1 MATIRKA
8 ASKSRKFVPTPKMD
22 RTVADSPGEGAK
34 ISPPRHD
41 GWGHED
47 KNQSMPDPR
56 GFRKPE
62 VRGQSE
68 NRNKRVT
75 LIIILGKYLWIA
87 GILAS
92 VVMSEVVTA
101 AMGLLLKGEVTYDY
115 LATGMV
121 AALLVSGIVVAGTMK
136 FEELERRR
144 QEEVAKNR
152 ALRASERR
160 YRTLIEVASDAIL
173 VTDSETGTLVDCN
186 RQAETLLGMSR
197 NEIIGRH
204 LCNLQQTGND
214 ADGAETDLLG
224 HMLQGKTG
232 TIELS
237 LVRADG
243 TTVPV
248 EVSSSTFEMDGR
260 RYVHG
265 AFRDITQRR
274 EAEDRI
280 KHLAHH
286 DPLTNLPNRVFL
298 HGRLEQAIE
307 LARREQ
313 NQVAVMFID
322 LDNFK
327 RINDTLG
334 HRIGDALLEQVAAR
348 LTENVPGSQVV
359 GRLGGDEFIV
369 VITGNRVSTTS
380 AAMAE
385 RILESLCRPY
395 TVEDYQLHS
404 GASIGIAIYP
414 ADGNSAETLMKHADA
429 AMYHAKSRGRNT
441 FEFFSQAI
449 NRGVRERLDIEN
461 GLRDALK
468 HGGFKLHYQP
478 QIDLTTGSIC
488 SVEAL
493 LRWRHPLLGV
503 IAPDRF
509 IPIAEETKLILP
521 LGLWVIDRACHQLRA
536 WRNDGITGVRMAIN
550 VSVKQLQDESFFE
563 ALGSIVERHGLSG
576 SDIELEITESA
587 IMENLSRVQALLK
600 SLQDYG
606 ITLSIDDF
614 GTGYSSLGRLKLLPI
629 QSLKIDRSFV
639 HDIETDHG
647 NAKICDG
654 IIALGHSLGLKII
667 AEGVETDAQ
676 KNLLQNSG
684 CDAIQGFLIAKP
696 LPADDVAKLITQV
709 NGMT

>member
-1 MATIRKA
+1 M
-8 ASKSRKFVPTPKMD
+8 
-22 RTVADSPGEGAK
+22 
-34 ISPPRHD
+34 
-41 GWGHED
+41 
-47 KNQSMPDPR
+47 
-56 GFRKPE
+56 
-62 VRGQSE
+62 
-68 NRNKRVT
+68 T
-75 LIIILGKYLWIA
+75 LIIILGKYLWLA

-92 VVMSEVVTA
+92 IVMSEVVTA
-101 AMGLLLKGEVTYDY
+101 AMGLLLKGEVTFDY

-121 AALLVSGIVVAGTMK
+121 AAFLVSGIVVAGTMK
-136 FEELERRR
+136 MEELERRR

-160 YRTLIEVASDAIL
+160 YRTLIEVANDAIL
-173 VTDSETGTLVDCN
+173 VTDAETGTLVDCN
-186 RQAETLLGMSR
+186 RQAEVLLGMSR
-197 NEIIGRH
+197 NEIIGQH
-204 LCNLQQTGND
+204 LSNLHETGKD
-214 ADGAETDLLG
+214 LEEAETDCISRLLR
-224 HMLQGKTG
+224 GKTG

-237 LVRADG
+237 LIRADG
-243 TTVPV
+243 TSIPV
-248 EVSSSTFEMDGR
+248 EVSSSAFEMDGR

-298 HGRLEQAIE
+298 HGRLEQAVE
-307 LARREQ
+307 FARREQ
-313 NQVAVMFID
+313 KQVAVMFID

-334 HRIGDALLEQVAAR
+334 HRIGDALLEQVAGR
-348 LTENVPGSQVV
+348 LTENVHGSQVV
-359 GRLGGDEFIV
+359 GRLGGDEFLV
-369 VITGNRVSTTS
+369 VITGNHVSTT
-380 AAMAE
+380 ATAMAK
-385 RILESLCRPY
+385 RILESICRPY

-404 GASIGIAIYP
+404 GASIGIAVYP

-429 AMYHAKSRGRNT
+429 AMYHAKSKGRNT

-449 NRGVRERLDIEN
+449 NRGVRERLEIEN

-468 HGGFKLHYQP
+468 HGAFRLHYQP
-478 QIDLTTGSIC
+478 QVDLATGSIR

-493 LRWRHPLLGV
+493 LRWRHPVLGV
-503 IAPDRF
+503 ITPDRF

-521 LGLWVIDRACHQLRA
+521 LGLWVLDRACHQLRT
-536 WRNDGITGVRMAIN
+536 WRNDGIAGIRMAIN
-550 VSVKQLQDESFFE
+550 VSVKQLQDEAFFE

-587 IMENLSRVQALLK
+587 IMENLSRVQAILK
-600 SLQDYG
+600 SLRDYG

-639 HDIETDHG
+639 RDIETDQG

-667 AEGVETDAQ
+667 AEGVETAAQ
-676 KNLLQNSG
+676 KVRLQDAG

-696 LPADDVAKLITQV
+696 LPADEAAKLISRV
-709 NGMT
+709 NAIT

>member
-1 MATIRKA
+1 
-8 ASKSRKFVPTPKMD
+8 
-22 RTVADSPGEGAK
+22 
-34 ISPPRHD
+34 
-41 GWGHED
+41 
-47 KNQSMPDPR
+47 
-56 GFRKPE
+56 
-62 VRGQSE
+62 
-68 NRNKRVT
+68 VT
-75 LIIILGKYLWIA
+75 LIIILGKYLWLA

-136 FEELERRR
+136 MEELERRR

-160 YRTLIEVASDAIL
+160 YRTLIEVANDAIL

-186 RQAETLLGMSR
+186 RQAEVLLGMSR
-197 NEIIGRH
+197 NEIIGQH
-204 LCNLQQTGND
+204 LSNLHETGND
-214 ADGAETDLLG
+214 PDEAETDFLSR
-224 HMLQGKTG
+224 MLRGKTG

-237 LVRADG
+237 LIRADG
-243 TTVPV
+243 ATIPV
-248 EVSSSTFEMDGR
+248 EVSSSAFEMDGR

-286 DPLTNLPNRVFL
+286 DPLTNLPNRIFL

-307 LARREQ
+307 FARREQ
-313 NQVAVMFID
+313 KQVAVMFID

-334 HRIGDALLEQVAAR
+334 HRIGDALLEQVAGR
-348 LTENVPGSQVV
+348 LTENVHGSQVV

-369 VITGNRVSTTS
+369 VITGNNVSTT
-380 AAMAE
+380 ATAMAE
-385 RILESLCRPY
+385 RILESVCRPY

-414 ADGNSAETLMKHADA
+414 ADGNSADTLMKHADA

-449 NRGVRERLDIEN
+449 NRGVRERLEIEN

-468 HGGFKLHYQP
+468 HGAFKLHYQP
-478 QIDLTTGSIC
+478 QVALPTGSIC

-493 LRWRHPLLGV
+493 LRWCHPVLGV

-521 LGLWVIDRACHQLRA
+521 LGLWVIDRACHQLRS
-536 WRNDGITGVRMAIN
+536 WRNEGIAGVRMAIN

-587 IMENLSRVQALLK
+587 IMENLSRVQAILK

-639 HDIETDHG
+639 QDIETDQG

-667 AEGVETDAQ
+667 AEGVETEVQ
-676 KNLLQNSG
+676 KALLQDSG
-684 CDAIQGFLIAKP
+684 CDAIQGFLISKP
-696 LPADDVAKLITQV
+696 LPADEVAKLFARV
-709 NGMT
+709 NAVT

>member
-75 LIIILGKYLWIA
+75 LIIILGKCLWIA

-224 HMLQGKTG
+224 HMLRGKTG

-536 WRNDGITGVRMAIN
+536 WRNDGIAGVRMAIN

-709 NGMT
+709 NGMN

>member
-1 MATIRKA
+1 
-8 ASKSRKFVPTPKMD
+8 
-22 RTVADSPGEGAK
+22 
-34 ISPPRHD
+34 
-41 GWGHED
+41 
-47 KNQSMPDPR
+47 MPDPR
-56 GFRKPE
+56 SFCTPE
-62 VRGQSE
+62 ARGQSE

-136 FEELERRR
+136 LEDLERRR

-160 YRTLIEVASDAIL
+160 YRTLIEVANDAIL

-197 NEIIGRH
+197 NEIIGQH
-204 LCNLQQTGND
+204 MSNLQETRKD
-214 ADGAETDLLG
+214 ADSAETDFLG
-224 HMLQGKTG
+224 YMLRGKTG

-237 LVRADG
+237 LIRADG
-243 TTVPV
+243 TTIPV

-286 DPLTNLPNRVFL
+286 DPLTNLPNRIFL
-298 HGRLEQAIE
+298 HGRLEQAVE
-307 LARREQ
+307 FARREQ
-313 NQVAVMFID
+313 KQVAVMFID

-334 HRIGDALLEQVAAR
+334 HRIGDALLGQVAGR
-348 LTENVPGSQVV
+348 LTENVHGSQVV

-369 VITGNRVSTTS
+369 VITGNNVSTTATS
-380 AAMAE
+380 MAE
-385 RILESLCRPY
+385 RILESVCRPY

-429 AMYHAKSRGRNT
+429 AMYHAKNRGRNT

-449 NRGVRERLDIEN
+449 NRGVRERLEIEN

-468 HGGFKLHYQP
+468 HGGFRLHYQP
-478 QIDLTTGSIC
+478 QIDLATGSVC

-493 LRWRHPLLGV
+493 LRWRHPVLGA
-503 IAPDRF
+503 ITPDRF

-521 LGLWVIDRACHQLRA
+521 LGLWVIDRACHQMRS
-536 WRNDGITGVRMAIN
+536 WRNEGIAGVRMAIN

-587 IMENLSRVQALLK
+587 IMENLSRVQAILK

-639 HDIETDHG
+639 QDIETDHG

-654 IIALGHSLGLKII
+654 IIALGHSLGLTII
-667 AEGVETDAQ
+667 AEGVETEAQ

-696 LPADDVAKLITQV
+696 LPAEDVAKLIVQV
-709 NGMT
+709 NGIN

>member
-1 MATIRKA
+1 
-8 ASKSRKFVPTPKMD
+8 
-22 RTVADSPGEGAK
+22 
-34 ISPPRHD
+34 
-41 GWGHED
+41 
-47 KNQSMPDPR
+47 
-56 GFRKPE
+56 
-62 VRGQSE
+62 
-68 NRNKRVT
+68 VT
-75 LIIILGKYLWIA
+75 LIIILGKYLWIV

-136 FEELERRR
+136 MEELERRR

-160 YRTLIEVASDAIL
+160 YRTLIEVANDAIL

-197 NEIIGRH
+197 NEIIGQH
-204 LCNLQQTGND
+204 LSNLHKTGKD
-214 ADGAETDLLG
+214 ADEAEADFLG
-224 HMLQGKTG
+224 RMLRGKTG

-237 LVRADG
+237 LIRANG

-248 EVSSSTFEMDGR
+248 EVSGSTFEMDGR

-286 DPLTNLPNRVFL
+286 DPLTNLPNRIFL
-298 HGRLEQAIE
+298 HGYLEQAIE
-307 LARREQ
+307 FARREQ
-313 NQVAVMFID
+313 KQVAVMFID

-334 HRIGDALLEQVAAR
+334 HRIGDALLAQVAGR
-348 LTENVPGSQVV
+348 LTENVHGSQVV

-369 VITGNRVSTTS
+369 VITGNNVSATATS
-380 AAMAE
+380 MAE
-385 RILESLCRPY
+385 RILESVCRPY

-449 NRGVRERLDIEN
+449 NRGVMERLEIEN

-468 HGGFKLHYQP
+468 HGGFRLHYQP
-478 QIDLTTGSIC
+478 QIDLATGTIC

-493 LRWRHPLLGV
+493 LRWRHPVLGA
-503 IAPDRF
+503 ITPDRF

-521 LGLWVIDRACHQLRA
+521 LGLWVIDRACHQVRS
-536 WRNDGITGVRMAIN
+536 WRNEGIANVRMAIN

-587 IMENLSRVQALLK
+587 IMENLSRVQAILK

-639 HDIETDHG
+639 QDIETDHG

-667 AEGVETDAQ
+667 AEGVETEAQ
-676 KNLLQNSG
+676 KGLLQNSG
-684 CDAIQGFLIAKP
+684 CDAIQGFLVAKP

-709 NGMT
+709 NGINRIDTFLKVGGIAS

>member
-1 MATIRKA
+1 MGA
-8 ASKSRKFVPTPKMD
+8 AVGNTDAHPSD
-22 RTVADSPGEGAK
+22 
-34 ISPPRHD
+34 
-41 GWGHED
+41 
-47 KNQSMPDPR
+47 N
-56 GFRKPE
+56 PE
-62 VRGQSE
+62 PQE
-68 NRNKRVT
+68 QKNRNFRVT
-75 LIIILGKYLWIA
+75 LIILLGKYLWIA

-92 VVMSEVVTA
+92 VVMSEAVTA
-101 AMGLLLKGEVTYDY
+101 AMGLLFKGEVTYDY

-121 AALLVSGIVVAGTMK
+121 AALFVSAIMVTAIMK
-136 FEELERRR
+136 MEELERRR

-224 HMLQGKTG
+224 HMLRGKTG

-536 WRNDGITGVRMAIN
+536 WRNDGIAGVRMAVN

>member
-1 MATIRKA
+1 M
-8 ASKSRKFVPTPKMD
+8 
-22 RTVADSPGEGAK
+22 
-34 ISPPRHD
+34 
-41 GWGHED
+41 
-47 KNQSMPDPR
+47 
-56 GFRKPE
+56 
-62 VRGQSE
+62 
-68 NRNKRVT
+68 T

-136 FEELERRR
+136 LEDLERRR

-160 YRTLIEVASDAIL
+160 YRTLIEVANDAIL

-197 NEIIGRH
+197 NEIIGQH
-204 LCNLQQTGND
+204 MSNLQETRKD
-214 ADGAETDLLG
+214 ADSAETDFLG
-224 HMLQGKTG
+224 YMLRGKTG

-237 LVRADG
+237 LIRADG
-243 TTVPV
+243 TTIPV

-286 DPLTNLPNRVFL
+286 DPLTNLPNRIFL
-298 HGRLEQAIE
+298 HGRLEQAVE
-307 LARREQ
+307 FARREQ
-313 NQVAVMFID
+313 KQVAVMFID

-334 HRIGDALLEQVAAR
+334 HRIGDALLGQVAGR
-348 LTENVPGSQVV
+348 LTENVHGSQVV

-369 VITGNRVSTTS
+369 VITGNNVSTTATS
-380 AAMAE
+380 MAE
-385 RILESLCRPY
+385 RILESVCRPY

-429 AMYHAKSRGRNT
+429 AMYHAKNRGRNT

-449 NRGVRERLDIEN
+449 NRGVRERLEIEN

-468 HGGFKLHYQP
+468 HGGFRLHYQP
-478 QIDLTTGSIC
+478 QIDLATGSVC

-493 LRWRHPLLGV
+493 LRWRHPVLGA
-503 IAPDRF
+503 ITPDRF

-521 LGLWVIDRACHQLRA
+521 LGLWVIDRACHQMRS
-536 WRNDGITGVRMAIN
+536 WRNEGIAGVRMAIN

-587 IMENLSRVQALLK
+587 IMENLSRVQAILK

-639 HDIETDHG
+639 QDIETDHG

-654 IIALGHSLGLKII
+654 IIALGHSLGLTII
-667 AEGVETDAQ
+667 AEGVETEAQ

-696 LPADDVAKLITQV
+696 LPAEDVAKLIVQV
-709 NGMT
+709 NGIN

>member
-1 MATIRKA
+1 M
-8 ASKSRKFVPTPKMD
+8 
-22 RTVADSPGEGAK
+22 
-34 ISPPRHD
+34 
-41 GWGHED
+41 
-47 KNQSMPDPR
+47 
-56 GFRKPE
+56 
-62 VRGQSE
+62 
-68 NRNKRVT
+68 T
-75 LIIILGKYLWIA
+75 LIILLGKYLWLA

-92 VVMSEVVTA
+92 VVMAEVITA

-121 AALLVSGIVVAGTMK
+121 AALFVSGIVVAGTMK
-136 FEELERRR
+136 MDELERRR

-173 VTDSETGTLVDCN
+173 VADSETGTVVDCN
-186 RQAETLLGMSR
+186 RQAENLLGMSR
-197 NEIIGRH
+197 NEIIGQR
-204 LCNLQQTGND
+204 LSNLHETGK
-214 ADGAETDLLG
+214 DGDEAETDALSR
-224 HMLQGKTG
+224 MLRGKAG
-232 TIELS
+232 AIELS
-237 LVRADG
+237 LIRADG
-243 TTVPV
+243 ASIPV
-248 EVSSSTFEMDGR
+248 EVSSSVFEMDGR

-286 DPLTNLPNRVFL
+286 DPLTNLPNRIFL
-298 HGRLEQAIE
+298 HGRLEQAIVV
-307 LARREQ
+307 ARREHK
-313 NQVAVMFID
+313 QVAVMFID

-334 HRIGDALLEQVAAR
+334 HRIGDALLAQVAGR
-348 LTENVPGSQVV
+348 LTENVHGSQVV

-369 VITGNRVSTTS
+369 VITGNDVSMTAT
-380 AAMAE
+380 AMAE
-385 RILESLCRPY
+385 RILESVCLPY

-429 AMYHAKSRGRNT
+429 AMYHAKSKGRNT

-449 NRGVRERLDIEN
+449 NRGVRERLEIEN

-468 HGGFKLHYQP
+468 LGAFKIHYQP
-478 QIDLTTGSIC
+478 QVDLATGSIC

-493 LRWRHPLLGV
+493 LRWRHPVLGV
-503 IAPDRF
+503 IVPERF

-521 LGLWVIDRACHQLRA
+521 LGLWVIDRACHQLRS
-536 WRNDGITGVRMAIN
+536 WRNEGIAGLRMAIN

-587 IMENLSRVQALLK
+587 IMENLGRVQAMLK

-639 HDIETDHG
+639 QDLETDQG

-667 AEGVETDAQ
+667 AEGVETEVQ
-676 KNLLQNSG
+676 KALLQASG
-684 CDAIQGFLIAKP
+684 CDAIQGFLISKP
-696 LPADDVAKLITQV
+696 LPADEVAKLIARGNALT
-709 NGMT
+709 

>member
-8 ASKSRKFVPTPKMD
+8 ALKSRKFVPTPNTD

-41 GWGHED
+41 RRGHEN
-47 KNQSMPDPR
+47 KNESMPDPR
-56 GFRKPE
+56 SFRTPE
-62 VRGQSE
+62 ARGQSE

-136 FEELERRR
+136 LEDLERRR

-160 YRTLIEVASDAIL
+160 YRTLIEVANDAIL

-197 NEIIGRH
+197 NEIIGQH
-204 LCNLQQTGND
+204 MSNLQEIRKD
-214 ADGAETDLLG
+214 ADGAETDFLG
-224 HMLQGKTG
+224 HMLRGNTG

-237 LVRADG
+237 LIRADG
-243 TTVPV
+243 TTIPV

-274 EAEDRI
+274 EVEDRI

-286 DPLTNLPNRVFL
+286 DPLTNLPNRIFL
-298 HGRLEQAIE
+298 HGRLEQAVE
-307 LARREQ
+307 FARREQ
-313 NQVAVMFID
+313 KQVAVMFID

-334 HRIGDALLEQVAAR
+334 HRIGDALLGQVAGR
-348 LTENVPGSQVV
+348 LTENVHGSQVV

-369 VITGNRVSTTS
+369 VITGNNVSTTATS
-380 AAMAE
+380 MAE
-385 RILESLCRPY
+385 RILESVCRPY

-429 AMYHAKSRGRNT
+429 AMYHAKNRGRNT

-449 NRGVRERLDIEN
+449 NRGVRERLEIEN

-468 HGGFKLHYQP
+468 HGGFRLHYQP
-478 QIDLTTGSIC
+478 QIDLATGSVC

-493 LRWRHPLLGV
+493 LRWRHPVLGA
-503 IAPDRF
+503 ITPDRF

-521 LGLWVIDRACHQLRA
+521 LGLWVIDRACHQMRS
-536 WRNDGITGVRMAIN
+536 WRNEGIAGVRMAIN

-587 IMENLSRVQALLK
+587 IMENLSRVQAILK

-639 HDIETDHG
+639 QDIETDHG

-654 IIALGHSLGLKII
+654 IIALGHSLGLTII
-667 AEGVETDAQ
+667 AEGVETEAQ

-684 CDAIQGFLIAKP
+684 CDAIQGFLVAKP
-696 LPADDVAKLITQV
+696 LPADDVAKLIAQV
-709 NGMT
+709 NGIH